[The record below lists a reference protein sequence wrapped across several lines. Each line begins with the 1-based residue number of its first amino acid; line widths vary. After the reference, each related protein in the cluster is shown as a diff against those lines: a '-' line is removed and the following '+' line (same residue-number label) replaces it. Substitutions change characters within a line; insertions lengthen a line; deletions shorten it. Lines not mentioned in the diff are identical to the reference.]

1 MRAGLTKVTS
11 PRRTLAAAVFAVLA
25 TAAAAQQPAE
35 DGARSRS
42 PQGPLPAHNLH
53 PLYTPFIQLQPHRAE
68 TAGVN
73 AICVFV
79 YQSYG
84 NNYFFDPAEGG
95 EDNVVAILD
104 GEASYT
110 TMGITW
116 GIHDRAEVNA
126 SIQAV
131 AHYPGFLDASLE
143 AYHDFFGFPNAARG
157 SRPQNDI
164 RFYFETSDGVVLDD
178 SEPIVDMTALTL
190 EPRLELLEGADG
202 AFMLGLGA
210 ALKLPIAA
218 PSIVLTNGGTD
229 IALRVFADYTWP
241 TASLSATAGVGY
253 LSQPPYIPEDRFV
266 PWILPF
272 SVSFEWMATDTL
284 SVITTMSGN
293 TSPFRLGYERS
304 DRFTAI
310 ATMGGAIA
318 LSERLELHAGLS
330 EEFFTFAAT
339 DVAVH
344 LALDYRFAQ
353 AWEPRQ

>member
-1 MRAGLTKVTS
+1 MRAGLTTVTAL
-11 PRRTLAAAVFAVLA
+11 RRSFAAAVFAVLA
-25 TAAAAQQPAE
+25 AAAAAQQPAE
-35 DGARSRS
+35 DGARS
-42 PQGPLPAHNLH
+42 PQGPLSAHNLH

-68 TAGVN
+68 TVGLN
-73 AICVFV
+73 AIRVFG
-79 YQSYG
+79 YESYG
-84 NNYFFDPAEGG
+84 NNYFFDPADGG
-95 EDNVVAILD
+95 EDDVFVILD
-104 GEASYT
+104 SEASYT
-110 TMGITW
+110 TIGITW

-143 AYHDFFGFPNAARG
+143 AYHDLFGFPNAARG

-164 RFYFETSDGVVLDD
+164 RFYFETGDGIVLDESD
-178 SEPIVDMTALTL
+178 PVIDITALTL
-190 EPRLELLEGADG
+190 EPRLELLEDDDG

-210 ALKLPIAA
+210 ALKLPLAA
-218 PSIVLTNGGTD
+218 PSIVLTAGGTD
-229 IALRVFADYTWP
+229 VALRVFADYTWP
-241 TASLSATAGVGY
+241 TASLSATAGMGY

-284 SVITTMSGN
+284 SVITTVSGN

-310 ATMGGAIA
+310 ATMGGAVA
-318 LSERLELHAGLS
+318 LSERLRLHAGLS

-339 DVAVH
+339 DVALH

>member
-1 MRAGLTKVTS
+1 V
-11 PRRTLAAAVFAVLA
+11 
-25 TAAAAQQPAE
+25 
-35 DGARSRS
+35 
-42 PQGPLPAHNLH
+42 
-53 PLYTPFIQLQPHRAE
+53 
-68 TAGVN
+68 GVN
-73 AICVFV
+73 AIRVFA

-84 NNYFFDPAEGG
+84 NNYFFDPPDGG
-95 EDNVVAILD
+95 NAGVSVILD
-104 GEASYT
+104 SEASYT

-116 GIHDRAEVNA
+116 GIHERAEVNA
-126 SIQAV
+126 SIQGV
-131 AHYPGFLDASLE
+131 AHYPGFLDPALE
-143 AYHDFFGFPNAARG
+143 AYHAFFGFPNAARG

-164 RFYFETSDGVVLDD
+164 RFFIENRDGIVIDE

-190 EPRLELLEGADG
+190 EPRIELLENVDG
-202 AFMLGLGA
+202 SFMLGLGA
-210 ALKLPIAA
+210 ALKLPLAA
-218 PSIVLTNGGTD
+218 PSIVLTSGRAD
-229 IALRVFADYTWP
+229 IALRLFADYTWP
-241 TASLSATAGVGY
+241 TASLSATLGAGY

-284 SVITTMSGN
+284 SVITTISGN
-293 TSPFRLGYERS
+293 TSPFRLGYERT

-318 LSERLELHAGLS
+318 LREELKLHAGLS

-344 LALDYRFAQ
+344 LALDYRFTQ